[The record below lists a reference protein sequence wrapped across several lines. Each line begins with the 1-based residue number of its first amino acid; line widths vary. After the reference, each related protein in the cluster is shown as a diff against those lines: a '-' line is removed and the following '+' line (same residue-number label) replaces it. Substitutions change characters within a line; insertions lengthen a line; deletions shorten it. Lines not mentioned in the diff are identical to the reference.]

1 MAVLPHQIPQTL
13 EVMEFDDNKPI
24 YIQIADNITGRILS
38 GELKPGERIPS
49 VREWGG
55 NIGVNPNT
63 VARSYELLSNR
74 GIIFNQ
80 RGIGFFIS
88 ANALEIISSAERTKF
103 IQEEIPAFMERAR
116 LLGIDLKQY
125 LQ

>member
-1 MAVLPHQIPQTL
+1 
-13 EVMEFDDNKPI
+13 MEFDDNKPI

-88 ANALEIISSAERTKF
+88 ANALEIISSAERKKF